1 RQGVALLFRTQV
13 EGPERDYL
21 LGSGNDVFSGM
32 LIPNRAGVVILIND
46 SHSIQRQRATFC
58 HEIAILF
65 WNILLKYP
73 FPRIVAAGWEASM
86 RRKPFDL
93 EPACSF
99 QKTPRLNSL
108 IEIAPMTRS
117 PVDIMSALN

>member
-1 RQGVALLFRTQV
+1 MQHLLKLGTSNTSNPRQGVALLFRTQV

-58 HEIAILF
+58 HEIAHFVLEH
-65 WNILLKYP
+65 P
-73 FPRIVAAGWEASM
+73 FEISFSADRSCGLGGEYEEEA
-86 RRKPFDL
+86 
-93 EPACSF
+93 
-99 QKTPRLNSL
+99 
-108 IEIAPMTRS
+108 
-117 PVDIMSALN
+117 V

>member
-1 RQGVALLFRTQV
+1 MKRGFKAHAENLATELRFETGTPLRGAFDPFAFSSMYGIPVVKLSEL

-58 HEIAILF
+58 HEIAHFVLEH
-65 WNILLKYP
+65 P
-73 FPRIVAAGWEASM
+73 FEISFSADRSCGLGGEYEEEA
-86 RRKPFDL
+86 
-93 EPACSF
+93 
-99 QKTPRLNSL
+99 
-108 IEIAPMTRS
+108 
-117 PVDIMSALN
+117 V